1 MICNARNPLDN
12 YVFNKRFVLCSF
24 FLCAFVFTTSH
35 PLFSVKPNSQSQM
48 PFPIYNFF
56 FVTWRDANYFLIPS
70 LYCLLLLLLFKSIEC
85 RIFLWYP
92 AMTMKLCL
100 NLFFYSENWKR
111 RIFLNFLLKFMVKII
126 IRSCYTIK
134 TLKEYKFFCS
144 CFTFPPFF
152 FCFSFF
158 FFYKLRSPFIMVIN
172 FTFYLHKKKSVFFP
186 SLKEHFFM
194 YVIYWIDKQNLT

>member
-1 MICNARNPLDN
+1 MYSVLSFSVC
-12 YVFNKRFVLCSF
+12 LCSELHIPCFQSSQIASLKCLFSFTIFFF
-24 FLCAFVFTTSH
+24 FLWLGVT
-35 PLFSVKPNSQSQM
+35 
-48 PFPIYNFF
+48 PITFF
-56 FVTWRDANYFLIPS
+56 IPS
-70 LYCLLLLLLFKSIEC
+70 LYCLLLLFKSIEY

-92 AMTMKLCL
+92 AMTMKLCS
-100 NLFFYSENWKR
+100 NLIFYSENWKR
-111 RIFLNFLLKFMVKII
+111 RIFLLKFMVKII